1 MRYCDKVGYRRT
13 YEVLDENGDGTGVWK
28 EEITVRTYKGD
39 VVKNAS
45 RNSNGE
51 SINDNRLLSN
61 SISIIGNPYALTNF
75 TSIIWIEHLGVKWKV
90 SSVDV
95 TNYPR
100 MVFSLGGVWNETET

>member
-13 YEVLDENGDGTGVWK
+13 YEVLDENGDGTGVS
-28 EEITVRTYKGD
+28 
-39 VVKNAS
+39 S

-51 SINDNRLLSN
+51 SINDNSLLSN
-61 SISIIGNPYALTNF
+61 SISIIGNPFALTNF